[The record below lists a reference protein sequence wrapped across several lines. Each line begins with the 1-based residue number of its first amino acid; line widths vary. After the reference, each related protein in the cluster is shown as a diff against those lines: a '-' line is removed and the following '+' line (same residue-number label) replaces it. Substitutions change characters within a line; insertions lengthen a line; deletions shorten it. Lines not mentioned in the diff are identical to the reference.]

1 MNTKKV
7 IVSTVLGASLLFTS
21 VPFNVFNTEQVKAE
35 TVMATT
41 SFSDVSKNSFAYD
54 AIQKLTKRKIIL
66 GYNDGTFKPGTI
78 VTRGQFATFLARALD
93 LPEADSNFKDLPK
106 SKALYKDVSRA
117 AAAGLI
123 QGDTKG
129 YVNADKPVTRADIAV
144 MIDRAMNMKGNFTET
159 TNLTFKDAGSVPK
172 YAFESVK
179 RMTKYGIIAGKN
191 DNTFAPSEHADRAT
205 SSVFVYRMINLIE
218 NPTKPVPPA
227 EDDWKKWSKERI
239 EQEVGEFK
247 VTVRTQDKVYVQ
259 DFVQYYWRDLQDPVY
274 AAVRPEPKE
283 YFADWV
289 NKNKD
294 SFLVSY
300 STYPT
305 NEIIAFNGVPYR
317 ESELFL
323 DKIENP
329 TSQYMKDLNAVI
341 PTPPKQEGQFLL
353 DLHTEHKDSVTY
365 TKGKAEV
372 TTLKAMPEVLANN
385 NEFMVDIKSAFSDAQ
400 SVTVSNNGLQL
411 KHGNN
416 ILELTNNSD
425 VAILNGSNI
434 KLPSK
439 VTTEDG
445 VVKAPVL
452 AVSKALGLHTR
463 QMTPQ
468 YPYSLRVEIAD
479 YPLEKDGWY
488 WID

>member
-7 IVSTVLGASLLFTS
+7 IVSTILGASLLITS

-35 TVMATT
+35 TVSVYT

-54 AIQKLTKRKIIL
+54 AIYDLVNRKVVF
-66 GYNDGTFKPGTI
+66 GYDNGLFKPNVT

-93 LPEADSNFKDLPK
+93 LPAADSNFKDLPK

-117 AAAGLI
+117 AKAGLI
-123 QGDTKG
+123 KGDTKG
-129 YVNADKPVTRADIAV
+129 YVYPDKAVSRADIAV
-144 MIDRAMNMKGNFTET
+144 MVDRAMNMKGNFTET
-159 TNLTFKDAGSVPK
+159 TNLTFKDAGSVPA
-172 YAFESVK
+172 YALESVK

-191 DNTFAPSEHADRAT
+191 DNTFAPSEYADRAT
-205 SSVFVYRMINLIE
+205 SSVFVYRMLNLIE
-218 NPTKPVPPA
+218 KPTQPA

-247 VTVRTQDKVYVQ
+247 VTVRAKDKVYVQ
-259 DFVQYYWRDLQDPVY
+259 DYVQYYWNDLQDADY
-274 AAVRPEPKE
+274 AAVRPAPKD

-289 NKNKD
+289 NKNKN

-317 ESELFL
+317 ESDLFL
-323 DKIENP
+323 DEFINP
-329 TSQYMKDLNAVI
+329 TDDYMKDLNAVI
-341 PTPPKQEGQFLL
+341 PTPPKQQGQFLL
-353 DLHTEHKDSVTY
+353 DLHTDHKDSVTY
-365 TKGKAEV
+365 TKGKTDV
-372 TTLKAMPEVLANN
+372 TSLNTKPEVLPSN

-400 SVTVSNNGLQL
+400 SITVSNNGLQL

-416 ILELTNNSD
+416 TLTLTNNSD
-425 VAILNGSNI
+425 VAVLNGNNI
-434 KLPSK
+434 KLPNK
-439 VTTEDG
+439 VTTNNG
-445 VVKAPVL
+445 VVKAPIL
-452 AVSKALGLHTR
+452 AVSKALGLSTR

-479 YPLEKDGWY
+479 YPLERDGYY
-488 WID
+488 WIE